1 MIDSAPSGA
10 LFCCCLQIARM
21 GVGHDLGEQLN
32 RWLAADPAGLR
43 QSRALSNRLMDAL
56 GANDG
61 LRGPIRD
68 LASQPL
74 LLQVLHSRGAEQQSA
89 LASLSAQ
96 LRATYAPAVLQELL
110 DLLQSATGQLPP
122 LDRGAADPPAAA
134 PPTPVE
140 PSPATTT
147 GAPQRPIRLRLQLE
161 RFGPGLALAAAGAL
175 VLAWVGAELDRAL
188 FEGWGWSGG
197 VVLVLVL
204 ALLQALSLGPL
215 KQLKR
220 HWPLTSAEAEQPRQ
234 AWQWLSQAWIH
245 TNGLEAILNLIL
257 LLILLGASPLQ
268 LGAVVLRYS
277 LTALACLGLA
287 ALCAARWQ
295 ITRRWSGAS
304 GAISALIALAAGL
317 SLLHWRVF
325 SFSSAGLE
333 IPAWV
338 LLLVYGALQ
347 LGWQLPRQNPDERS
361 TALQRVLSSSWGWG
375 LLLGLSWAV
384 ITRIRELL

>member
-1 MIDSAPSGA
+1 
-10 LFCCCLQIARM
+10 M

-32 RWLAADPAGLR
+32 RWLAADPAGLS
-43 QSRALSNRLMDAL
+43 QSRALTNRLMDAL

-89 LASLSAQ
+89 LASLTAQ

-110 DLLQSATGQLPP
+110 DLLHSATGQRPAP
-122 LDRGAADPPAAA
+122 DQASADRPAAA
-134 PPTPVE
+134 PATLPE
-140 PSPATTT
+140 PSPPPPT
-147 GAPQRPIRLRLQLE
+147 GVAQQPIRQRLQLE
-161 RFGPGLALAAAGAL
+161 RFGPGFALSAAGAL
-175 VLAWVGAELDRAL
+175 VFAWVGAELDRAL

-197 VVLVLVL
+197 VVLVVVL

-215 KQLKR
+215 KRLKR
-220 HWPLTSAEAEQPRQ
+220 QWPLTSAEAEQPRQ

-245 TNGLEAILNLIL
+245 ANGLEAILNLIV

-268 LGAVVLRYS
+268 LGSVVLRYC

-287 ALCAARWQ
+287 ALCAARWH

-325 SFSSAGLE
+325 RFSSAGLE

-361 TALQRVLSSSWGWG
+361 SALQRVLSSSWGWG
-375 LLLGLSWAV
+375 LLLGLTWAV